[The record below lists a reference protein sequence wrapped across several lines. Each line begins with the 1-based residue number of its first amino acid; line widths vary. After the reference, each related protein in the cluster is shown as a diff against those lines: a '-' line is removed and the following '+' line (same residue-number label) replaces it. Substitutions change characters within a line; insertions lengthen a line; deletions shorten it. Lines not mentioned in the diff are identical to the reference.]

1 MCGTRRPWRRNP
13 VDGLLVFGV
22 PLGGFALQ
30 AALVHEF
37 HHGVAW
43 SAVAI
48 AAIYAVLF
56 LGVRKRA
63 EPGFPL
69 LSRAF
74 LALSVI
80 FATIAIPFAFDDRYT
95 AAIWAVEAAG
105 VYWIG
110 VRQDARFARAFALLV
125 EAGAGIAFVLAGVPD
140 TVDTPFANAHF
151 AGAMLIAVSGLVTAY
166 LGDRATERAERGRTP
181 LGAGGIRLGRAL
193 VARRRGDRAR
203 AAIAAAGGTSCDA
216 RLGDGGRCGGAG
228 CSRRGCRGLAS
239 PAPASSCCRRWPSPR
254 TSISSTP
261 EPRSRST
268 AGSCG
273 RARGSCI
280 GARSGRPSRC
290 ASPHSAPQY
299 SVLGASTPSRRQHR
313 AVGTRYAA
321 IDVGKWLDAAHA
333 LSALALT
340 VQIAWEASEWIG
352 RWTARSTAWTPCA
365 AALPAIAFLWLVVRY
380 RDSAHWPFPMHRR
393 AYAIG
398 AGAPVA
404 VLVVVWFFAVNLLSP
419 GNVSPLPY
427 VPLANA
433 LDVTLALALWASAA
447 WAVRFAGLPERALYR
462 WVAAGAFVA
471 LNGIVLR
478 TAHHWGDVPWRMS
491 AMLASK
497 PLQAALT
504 LTWTVTALAAMVVAS
519 RRRLRMLWMLGAAL
533 LAAVVAKLFLVDLGS
548 LSGLPRVVAFLGV
561 GVLLLIIGFV
571 SPLPPAAP
579 EEAARA
585 RCPARELAAGLC
597 SHSKRSSTGL

>member
-1 MCGTRRPWRRNP
+1 M
-13 VDGLLVFGV
+13 
-22 PLGGFALQ
+22 
-30 AALVHEF
+30 
-37 HHGVAW
+37 
-43 SAVAI
+43 
-48 AAIYAVLF
+48 
-56 LGVRKRA
+56 
-63 EPGFPL
+63 
-69 LSRAF
+69 
-74 LALSVI
+74 I
-80 FATIAIPFAFDDRYT
+80 FATVAIPFAFDDRYT

-151 AGAMLIAVSGLVTAY
+151 TGAMLIAISGLVTACI
-166 LGDRATERAERGRTP
+166 GDRAASVLRPGERAWVPAAFGWGV
-181 LGAGGIRLGRAL
+181 LWWLAAGGIELVRQLPSTEEPHALLAWVTAGIAMALALSPRLAWPRLAVAGVVLLPAMAVAAYLDFKHARTTLEVYGWLVWPCAWIVHGCAL
-193 VARRRGDRAR
+193 R
-203 AAIAAAGGTSCDA
+203 AAEPLRVAGG
-216 RLGDGGRCGGAG
+216 GA
-228 CSRRGCRGLAS
+228 SDS
-239 PAPASSCCRRWPSPR
+239 
-254 TSISSTP
+254 
-261 EPRSRST
+261 
-268 AGSCG
+268 
-273 RARGSCI
+273 ARG
-280 GARSGRPSRC
+280 A
-290 ASPHSAPQY
+290 
-299 SVLGASTPSRRQHR
+299 
-313 AVGTRYAA
+313 RYAA

-333 LSALALT
+333 LSALMLT
-340 VQIAWEASEWIG
+340 VQIAWEASEWVG

-380 RDSAHWPFPMHRR
+380 RDSTQWPFPMHRR
-393 AYAIG
+393 AYAVG
-398 AGAPVA
+398 AGVPVA
-404 VLVVVWFFAVNLLSP
+404 LLVVVWFFVVNLLSP

-427 VPLANA
+427 IPLANA
-433 LDVTLALALWASAA
+433 LDLTLALALWASAA

-478 TAHHWGDVPWRMS
+478 TAHHWGGVPWRMS

-579 EEAARA
+579 EEAATG
-585 RCPARELAAGLC
+585 AAPP
-597 SHSKRSSTGL
+597 SS